1 MKSLFTAMMLIS
13 SVLNGGKIGNNNYSS
28 DDDDGSSNGGLINTA
43 CNNTPNYALCV
54 SVLASDPRTSSKAV
68 NVETLGLVM
77 VDAVKAKAEEMIETI
92 RELEKSKPVEWRL
105 PLSQCYIYYYA
116 VVHADVPEAEA
127 ALKRGVPKF
136 AEDGMAD
143 AAVEAESCEAAFK
156 LQNDDIILDYSGS
169 AIDEI
174 NKDVIQ
180 LSAVATSIIKML
192 L

>member
-13 SVLNGGKIGNNNYSS
+13 SVLNGGKVGN
-28 DDDDGSSNGGLINTA
+28 DDGSSSGGGLINIA
-43 CNNTPNYALCV
+43 CNTTPNYALCV
-54 SVLASDPRTSSKAV
+54 SVLASDPRTSSNAV

-77 VDAVKAKAEEMIETI
+77 VDAVRAKAEEMIETI

-143 AAVEAESCEAAFK
+143 AALEAESCEAAFK
-156 LQNDDIILDYSGS
+156 LPQNQEMEYSGS
-169 AIDEI
+169 GIDEI

-180 LSAVATSIIKML
+180 LSAVAASIIKML